1 MNQYD
6 IIKSIDAPIGNPNF
20 WIELIQ
26 SQEDFSIVINREIL
40 QSMLGGFEMLMNQ
53 KAKEVYFEQQKQ
65 RIIQIDQMYQEQYGI
80 GNQSSIQREYQNIK
94 ASNHD
99 IQTEI
104 TMIKQQITHLQQ
116 SLTEKNQIIT
126 AEQQQLLYQQQQ
138 LEQELQQFEQQ
149 LIDIKRAK
157 DETSSRIV
165 DLIEK
170 FNAFIPRY
178 EELYNSYSQYKQSY
192 DDKRK
197 EREILRQQVYHK

>member
-65 RIIQIDQMYQEQYGI
+65 RIIQIDQMYQEQYGL

-94 ASNHD
+94 TSNHD

>member
-65 RIIQIDQMYQEQYGI
+65 RIIQIDQMYQEQYGL

-94 ASNHD
+94 TSNHD

-126 AEQQQLLYQQQQ
+126 AEHQQLLYQQQQ